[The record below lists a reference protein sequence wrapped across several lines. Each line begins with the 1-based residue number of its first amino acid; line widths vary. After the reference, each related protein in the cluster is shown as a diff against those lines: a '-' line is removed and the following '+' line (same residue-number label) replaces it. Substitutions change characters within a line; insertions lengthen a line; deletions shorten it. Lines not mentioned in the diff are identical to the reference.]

1 MNQLTFFPGGSRS
14 VNAESDV
21 QMLAK
26 AASGNAAD
34 ILIAKTADS
43 TAAKANSAITKVV
56 QFFLTD
62 AAGNVHTW
70 YNKSGVTLAATPS
83 AGAIVMTPS
92 GVANCSFVNGVLTV
106 SCAINATC
114 HNNAGDNTI
123 VITAPTICGVQ
134 PSGATLTHTITFT

>member
-1 MNQLTFFPGGSRS
+1 MNQFTFFPGGARA

-34 ILIAKTADS
+34 IVIAKTADVSEAKSNS
-43 TAAKANSAITKVV
+43 TATKVV

-62 AAGNVHTW
+62 SAGNVHTW
-70 YNKSGVTLAATPS
+70 YNKSGVTIAATPS
-83 AGAIVMTPS
+83 AGAIVMTPT
-92 GVANCSFVNGVLTV
+92 GVANASFVNGVCTV
-106 SCAINATC
+106 SCAINAAC
-114 HNNAGDNTI
+114 HNNAGANTI

-134 PSGATLTHTITFT
+134 PSGATLTHTITYT

>member
-1 MNQLTFFPGGSRS
+1 MLKFISGGS
-14 VNAESDV
+14 VKKNADSPDIDGLM
-21 QMLAK
+21 QAM
-26 AASGNAAD
+26 SAD
-34 ILIAKTADS
+34 SANILIAKTANTS
-43 TAAKANSAITKVV
+43 EAKANSATTKVV

-62 AAGNVHTW
+62 ANGKVHEWFNRGGIT
-70 YNKSGVTLAATPS
+70 VAATPS

-123 VITAPTICGVQ
+123 VLTAPTINAVQ
-134 PSGATLTHTITFT
+134 PSGATLTHTITYT